1 MNYNIKVH
9 RNVSENKDKVKLAF
23 TIPVAYFLSLLSGVE
38 RRTIEEARIYART
51 TIRFLPWYSSLKGGG
66 AITLGS
72 AKNASI
78 TFTENF
84 FSDDR
89 ELFKSKAYL
98 NNVSAWLRLSS
109 HEVTHLVH
117 AKRFKY
123 LFWYLIVFGYQYLR
137 YGHDRAPLELEANRG
152 SYEFDRFLHFTKYEM
167 GIDFIEL
174 LFEGKVNENEQL
186 EIIEALWNQ
195 YQRSKRSN

>member
-1 MNYNIKVH
+1 MNYNINVH
-9 RNVSENKDKVKLAF
+9 RNVSKNKGSVKLAF
-23 TIPVAYFLSLLSGVE
+23 TIPAAYFLSLLSGVDP
-38 RRTIEEARIYART
+38 TIIREARIYIRT
-51 TIRFLPWYSSLKGGG
+51 TIRFLPWYNSLKGGG

-72 AKNASI
+72 AKKASI

-84 FSDDR
+84 FSDNH

-117 AKRFKY
+117 AKRYKY

-152 SYEFDRFLHFTKYEM
+152 SFEYDRFIHFARYEM
-167 GIDFIEL
+167 GLDFIEL
-174 LFEGKVNENEQL
+174 LFKGKMNEKEQL
-186 EIIEALWNQ
+186 ESIDALWSN
-195 YQRSKRSN
+195 YQRSKRSS